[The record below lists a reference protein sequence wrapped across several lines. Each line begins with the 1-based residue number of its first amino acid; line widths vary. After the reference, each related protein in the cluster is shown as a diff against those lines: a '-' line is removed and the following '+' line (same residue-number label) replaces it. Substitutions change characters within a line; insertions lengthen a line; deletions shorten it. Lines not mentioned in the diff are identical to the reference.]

1 MRNSS
6 VKHCH
11 PGRAYL
17 EVASVGAG
25 ESLLWKQAIYADKKE
40 AHPGYCFK
48 REQNRRDWNVVIDRS
63 IAPAEVQKKYIV

>member
-48 REQNRRDWNVVIDRS
+48 REQNRRD
-63 IAPAEVQKKYIV
+63 